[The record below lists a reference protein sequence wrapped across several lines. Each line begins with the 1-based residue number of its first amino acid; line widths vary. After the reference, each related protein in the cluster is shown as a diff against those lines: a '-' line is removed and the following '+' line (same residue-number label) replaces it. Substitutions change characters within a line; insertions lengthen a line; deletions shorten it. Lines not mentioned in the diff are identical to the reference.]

1 MWKNF
6 LNHKVQHSW
15 SSYNDAYCWLPHP
28 SHLEPSPG
36 RRNTGAN
43 LSCTST
49 SLLCRALPSTPSNSA
64 FAAALTIHICRLITV
79 HREAVKCS
87 VQSSGRP
94 VLEPHLWHFLLER
107 PWAGHL
113 DISRLIYK
121 MGMTITRTDI
131 LRRATQVFHVKCSMC
146 CLAHSKCLNN
156 CSSYD
161 CWILRP
167 VSCICPVSSPTGSE
181 SPRTRSLSYPFL
193 WLSLTP
199 LPFQKSAEFGVF
211 SHKDPGWTDLREP
224 FSFKQCL
231 NLHCSPITAS
241 LRKSVS
247 TG

>member
-6 LNHKVQHSW
+6 LSHKVQHSW
-15 SSYNDAYCWLPHP
+15 SSYNDAYCRLPPP
-28 SHLEPSPG
+28 SHLESSPG

-43 LSCTST
+43 LSCSST
-49 SLLCRALPSTPSNSA
+49 SLLYRVLLSTPSNSA
-64 FAAALTIHICRLITV
+64 SAVALTVHICRLITV
-79 HREAVKCS
+79 HREAVKYS

-94 VLEPHLWHFLLER
+94 ALEPHLWHFLLER

-113 DISRLIYK
+113 DISRLIYR

-167 VSCICPVSSPTGSE
+167 VSWICPVSSPTGSE
-181 SPRTRSLSYPFL
+181 SPRTRSLS
-193 WLSLTP
+193 LSISVTIFDPTP
-199 LPFQKSAEFGVF
+199 IPEKCWVRSIF
-211 SHKDPGWTDLREP
+211 S
-224 FSFKQCL
+224 
-231 NLHCSPITAS
+231 
-241 LRKSVS
+241 
-247 TG
+247 